1 MDFSIWT
8 WACGQLKPTTGRR
21 MTLKNMSPQW
31 VVHLSLRYSQVTLV
45 SEYPFCQLS
54 INLNMDVHKD
64 VHYQVKHRWYM
75 PEHLTRNAWSLQE
88 NSQSERAHYCCHII
102 NTLNDSSLG
111 KQLILFPDTLKN
123 IRIRNFE
130 ARNPLNLAVT
140 GVVGQHSRVTVHGY
154 PLTVARS

>member
-1 MDFSIWT
+1 M
-8 WACGQLKPTTGRR
+8 
-21 MTLKNMSPQW
+21 
-31 VVHLSLRYSQVTLV
+31 TLV

-75 PEHLTRNAWSLQE
+75 PEHLARNAWPKKTA
-88 NSQSERAHYCCHII
+88 NQSARTIVAII

-111 KQLILFPDTLKN
+111 KQLIFFPDTLKN

-130 ARNPLNLAVT
+130 AGNPLNLAIT
-140 GVVGQHSRVTVHGY
+140 GVEGQHSRVTVHGY